1 MPSEVDSFN
10 NHIMGKQYSH
20 FGTGQDG
27 LFAARGLLIKK
38 NRQGPERPGSGFEKS
53 GAGRGLSGLCGRVA
67 VLIEHAF
74 QFARDVG

>member
-38 NRQGPERPGSGFEKS
+38 NRQGPEGP
-53 GAGRGLSGLCGRVA
+53 GRVLKNP
-67 VLIEHAF
+67 VQGEGY
-74 QFARDVG
+74 RDYADASQC